1 MVFSKIPPAKYCP
14 PLPVDTG
21 PRRPGTEMDKPVQRF
36 FMTGFNQRST
46 THNPEKLAKSD
57 IVINTQEKH
66 FIFTGKAKRKSI
78 SSKISLF
85 IETDFF
91 YDRDRLHPGNKYNG
105 PHIPDLASKP

>member
-1 MVFSKIPPAKYCP
+1 
-14 PLPVDTG
+14 
-21 PRRPGTEMDKPVQRF
+21 
-36 FMTGFNQRST
+36 MTGFNQRFT
-46 THNPEKLAKSD
+46 THNPKNLAKSNL
-57 IVINTQEKH
+57 VIDTQEKH